1 MNALILQR
9 ETNRLEKSIKKANR
23 TLLEF
28 KVAQSD
34 WEIKNGKF
42 KIYSSAK
49 ALMRD
54 VLKKVR

>member
-1 MNALILQR
+1 MNTLVLKR

-34 WEIKNGKF
+34 LEIKNGKF
-42 KIYSSAK
+42 KVYSSAK
-49 ALMRD
+49 ALMKD
-54 VLKKVR
+54 ALK